1 MTTSLPIQVNPR
13 YKTSTRID
21 GTDEYHA
28 FIDDFILH
36 GTVINTLETISRSFA
51 NSAQRTFTLTGPYG
65 SGKSTLALFLSS
77 LLSQNIDERSY
88 AHNKLK
94 KNDGLSK
101 LIAESFEIHHGWKV
115 IKHVCGLSSP
125 AQSILKSIVS
135 QAKVKFDEKVL
146 VELSDDDCLQQIK
159 EILNRK
165 NSKNDGY
172 ILLLDELGKA
182 LDFQSRTGGDLYF
195 FQELADV
202 AQQSKNN
209 VVVIG
214 FLHQAF
220 TEYAK
225 NKDALTQKEW
235 AKVQGRYSDFGFNP
249 SIDESLIL
257 VGDSIQKEES
267 LASSLAAKYKD
278 LASLSASAFK
288 GQGMHESILQKTLPL
303 SPLVSLLLGPISR
316 RRFSQNERSLF
327 GFLASNEKF
336 GFREFLSK
344 HFGNVDNELAIY
356 TPENLWDYLEQNL
369 HHVIVTSAD
378 GKAWLEACDAIQ
390 RAAQKGGELHVSITK
405 IVALLTIFGF
415 QHHLHAS
422 RQFITEY
429 LSLRGLVSKDVEQ
442 AISDLETWT
451 VVIFRRQHNALFVFQ
466 GSDIDI
472 NTLLVERIESIKD
485 GVNWT
490 SVCNT
495 NTPVLATS
503 HYHKTGT
510 MRWANTIITEKFA
523 DIGSDILSA
532 PVQSGKAFVTF
543 AILARKMSAV
553 ELQRVSSST
562 NSLVIGMPESV
573 ELLKASAVEL
583 IALEDI
589 KKSDERIKHD
599 LIAKKE
605 LESRIEDS
613 KRNVSDYFHE
623 LLDEAQWHYCGK
635 LLKTKPLSAIAS
647 QIAGSIFEKSPNV
660 LNELVNRSKPS
671 GSANAAI
678 NKLMLLMLENAG
690 EEDLGFSEDMF
701 PPEKGIYLSCLQS
714 TGWHIKTA
722 EGYTFPY
729 EWDEAHQ
736 KKHPEMFAL
745 WQSGVELIK
754 NSDSIITIDELYK
767 YWMSPPFGLTSGL
780 CRIYGLALLKSL
792 EGQVAFYD
800 KDSTNNMI
808 FIPELDEVF
817 VNKLHKHPHETG
829 VRYFEVSGIQ
839 TDLIKKIAEAT
850 HSKSSRDTSILEIA
864 KHIVNLVHKLPAWVK
879 KTSGDSFIDGSK
891 LGLTNEARAF
901 RNEVL
906 RANDPYKLI
915 LESLPSIFSVDKN
928 KSDSK
933 ALLAKKLKNALEDLS
948 SQNSMLVGGFKQI
961 VIEQLGSEL
970 DEVLKKRCE
979 NVVKASQRPPVKEF
993 ATRLAKF
1000 IDGKIGF
1007 EMVIAAAAGT
1017 PERNWTDRH
1026 IRNALDE
1033 IQNLCVQFRR
1043 IESFSRFSDTTASK
1057 PIALMTRNEDGDHE
1071 EYEVHLSNALA
1082 QDEDVRGAI
1091 TQLESVLQSMPIEKK
1106 RAALSRLL
1114 ISNMERVEGTDS
1126 AS

>member
-1 MTTSLPIQVNPR
+1 MTTSALIQVNPR

-21 GTDEYHA
+21 GTDEYRA

-51 NSAQRTFTLTGPYG
+51 NSAQRTYTLTGPYG

-77 LLSQNIDERSY
+77 LLSQNTDERSY
-88 AHNKLK
+88 AHNKLA
-94 KNDGLSK
+94 NNEGVLE
-101 LIAESFEIHHGWKV
+101 LVAESFGIHHGWKV
-115 IKHVCGLSSP
+115 IKHVCGLASP
-125 AQSILKSIVS
+125 AQSILKSISS
-135 QAKVKFDEKVL
+135 QAKVKLDLETL

-165 NSKNDGY
+165 NIKNDGY

-182 LDFQSRTGGDLYF
+182 LDYQSRTGGDLYF

-202 AQQSKNN
+202 AQQCKNN
-209 VVVIG
+209 VIVIG

-235 AKVQGRYSDFGFNP
+235 AKVQGRYIDFGFNP

-257 VGDSIQKEES
+257 VGDSIQKDAS
-267 LASSLAAKYKD
+267 LASSLIDKYRD
-278 LASLSASAFK
+278 LASLSATAFK
-288 GQGMHESILQKTLPL
+288 GQGMHESILLKTLPL

-344 HFGNVDNELAIY
+344 HYENVDKDLGVY
-356 TPENLWDYLEQNL
+356 TPENLWDYLEHNL

-390 RAAQKGGELHVSITK
+390 RAAQKGSELHVSITK

-429 LSLRGLVSKDVEQ
+429 LCFRGSKSEDIQQ
-442 AISDLETWT
+442 AIADLEDWT
-451 VVIFRRQHNALFVFQ
+451 VVIFRRHHNALFVFQ

-472 NTLLVERIESIKD
+472 NKLLLERIESIKY
-485 GVNWT
+485 GVDWT
-490 SVCNT
+490 TVCNT

-510 MRWANTIITEKFA
+510 MRWANTLITEKFSN
-523 DIGSDILSA
+523 ISSDILKA
-532 PVQSGKAFVTF
+532 PIQSGKAFATF
-543 AILARKMSAV
+543 VILAKKMNAA

-562 NSLVIGMPESV
+562 SSLVIGMPESV

-605 LESRIEDS
+605 LDSRIEDS

-623 LLDEAQWHYCGK
+623 LLDDAQWHYCGK
-635 LLKTKPLSAIAS
+635 LLKPKPLSAIAS
-647 QIAGSIFEKSPNV
+647 QIASSLFEKSPSV

-678 NKLMLLMLENAG
+678 NKLMLLMLEHAG
-690 EEDLGFSEDMF
+690 EEDLGFAEDSF

-714 TGWHIKTA
+714 KGWHIETA

-729 EWDEAHQ
+729 EWDKQQQ
-736 KKHPEMFAL
+736 KDHPEMFTL

-754 NSDSIITIDELYK
+754 NSESIITIDELYK

-850 HSKSSRDTSILEIA
+850 HSKTNNDTSILEIA
-864 KHIVNLVHKLPAWVK
+864 KHIVNLVHKLPTWVK

-933 ALLAKKLKNALEDLS
+933 EVLAKKLKNALEDLS
-948 SQNSMLVGGFKQI
+948 SQNGMLIGGFKQI
-961 VIEQLGSEL
+961 VVEQLGNEL
-970 DEVLKKRCE
+970 DELLQKRCD
-979 NVVKASQRPPVKEF
+979 NVAKASQRPPVKEF

-1043 IESFSRFSDTTASK
+1043 IESFSRFSDGKASK

-1091 TQLESVLQSMPIEKK
+1091 TQLESILQSMPIEKK

-1114 ISNMERVEGTDS
+1114 ISNMERVESSDN